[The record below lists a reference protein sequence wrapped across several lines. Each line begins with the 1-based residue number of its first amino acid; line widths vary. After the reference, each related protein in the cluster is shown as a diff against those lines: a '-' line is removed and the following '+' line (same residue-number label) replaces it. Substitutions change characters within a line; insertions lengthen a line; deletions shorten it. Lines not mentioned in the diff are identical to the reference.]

1 MVKLFKCLGN
11 FLIKFISFKLGTF
24 LKIIYYDNSYEIGR
38 IMPLINIKL
47 PLQSNSDQF
56 STTNYLYGLIIFRR
70 AIQETLEG
78 FSDFR
83 DSISNRM
90 NVFNHSVNMFICDV
104 NKVEQIV
111 RTP

>member
-1 MVKLFKCLGN
+1 
-11 FLIKFISFKLGTF
+11 
-24 LKIIYYDNSYEIGR
+24 
-38 IMPLINIKL
+38 
-47 PLQSNSDQF
+47 
-56 STTNYLYGLIIFRR
+56 
-70 AIQETLEG
+70 IQETLEG

-83 DSISNRM
+83 DSISNHM